1 MNKIDDTEL
10 EEELRDDVHDLDPG
24 KAAVNEIN
32 KTENEMNQMFV
43 ELNELEERIKGNKDL
58 KEMQTLME

>member
-32 KTENEMNQMFV
+32 KTENEMN
-43 ELNELEERIKGNKDL
+43 
-58 KEMQTLME
+58 